1 MIEAFSEIH
10 NERPLKSA
18 EIAVYPREGPPF
30 FSVGSGQA
38 FMLLAIPSIIPHMI
52 AQLAF
57 LCIAAFFAGAINSVA
72 GGGTLLTFPALTWIL
87 GSSAAA
93 SVTANAT
100 STVALFPGSIAATW
114 GYRREMVGQGRWIIP
129 LLVPSVIGSFIGTLL
144 VVAQPQVFQDL
155 IPWLIL
161 AASALFLLQPLI
173 TKWTGIGQPHAQPSH
188 GTMAIIIICQ
198 SMIALY
204 GGYFGAGIGILMLS
218 SLALMGLGDI
228 HRMNALKSL
237 LASAI
242 NGMSATMFISLGKVD
257 WNYAI
262 PMIAAGIAGG
272 FVGASVSRKLD
283 KNLVR
288 WTVIAIGFGLAT
300 YYFTRVY
307 LPSQSQ

>member
-1 MIEAFSEIH
+1 
-10 NERPLKSA
+10 
-18 EIAVYPREGPPF
+18 
-30 FSVGSGQA
+30 
-38 FMLLAIPSIIPHMI
+38 MI
-52 AQLAF
+52 AQLIF
-57 LCIAAFFAGAINSVA
+57 LCLAAFVAGAINSVA

-87 GSSAAA
+87 GPSAAA
-93 SVTANAT
+93 SVVANAT

-114 GYRREMVGQGRWIIP
+114 GYRREMAGQGRWIAPLMIP
-129 LLVPSVIGSFIGTLL
+129 SLIGSFIGTWL
-144 VVAQPQVFQDL
+144 VVTQPEKIFQDMV
-155 IPWLIL
+155 PWLIL
-161 AASALFLLQPLI
+161 AAAVLFLLQPAI
-173 TKWTGIGQPHAQPSH
+173 TKWTGIGQPHAHPSST
-188 GTMAIIIICQ
+188 TMAGIIGFQ
-198 SMIALY
+198 FLIALY

-242 NGMSATMFISLGKVD
+242 NGMSVAMFVLNGKVN

-283 KNLVR
+283 KNVVR
-288 WTVIAIGFGLAT
+288 WIVIAIGFGLAT

-307 LPSQSQ
+307 LPAQTP

>member
-1 MIEAFSEIH
+1 
-10 NERPLKSA
+10 
-18 EIAVYPREGPPF
+18 
-30 FSVGSGQA
+30 
-38 FMLLAIPSIIPHMI
+38 MI
-52 AQLAF
+52 AQLLF
-57 LCIAAFFAGAINSVA
+57 LCTAAFFAGAINSVA

-93 SVTANAT
+93 SVIANAT

-114 GYRREMVGQGRWIIP
+114 GYRREMAGQGGWIMPLMIP
-129 LLVPSVIGSFIGTLL
+129 SLIGSFIGTWL
-144 VVAQPQVFQDL
+144 VVTQPAKIFQEMV
-155 IPWLIL
+155 PWLIL
-161 AASALFLLQPLI
+161 AAAVLFMLQPAI
-173 TKWTGIGQPHAQPSH
+173 TKWTGIGKPHAHPSKQ
-188 GTMAIIIICQ
+188 TMIGIIGFQ
-198 SMIALY
+198 FLIALY

-242 NGMSATMFISLGKVD
+242 NGMSVAMFVANGKVD
-257 WNYAI
+257 WTYAV

-283 KNLVR
+283 KNVVR
-288 WTVIAIGFGLAT
+288 WVVIAIGFGLAT

-307 LPSQSQ
+307 LPGQ

>member
-1 MIEAFSEIH
+1 
-10 NERPLKSA
+10 
-18 EIAVYPREGPPF
+18 
-30 FSVGSGQA
+30 
-38 FMLLAIPSIIPHMI
+38 MLT
-52 AQLAF
+52 QLIF
-57 LCIAAFFAGAINSVA
+57 LCLAAFFAGAVNSVA

-87 GSSAAA
+87 GPSAVAA
-93 SVTANAT
+93 VTANAT

-114 GYRREMVGQGRWIIP
+114 GYRQEMVGQGRWILP
-129 LLVPSVIGSFIGTLL
+129 LLVPSLIGSFIGTML
-144 VVAQPQVFQDL
+144 VVSQPQVFQDL
-155 IPWLIL
+155 VPWLIL

-173 TKWTGIGQPHAQPSH
+173 TKWTGIGQPHSQPSTL
-188 GTMAIIIICQ
+188 TMAGIVSCQ
-198 SMIALY
+198 ALIALY

-242 NGMSATMFISLGKVD
+242 NGISAAMFVALGKVD
-257 WNYAI
+257 WNYAV
-262 PMIAAGIAGG
+262 PMIVAGIAGG

-307 LPSQSQ
+307 LPSQTR